1 MTTAAHVC
9 EQPIVRPRLAGCRVV
24 IVEDH
29 RLLAL
34 SLRLALTAEGAEVHA
49 VDLRER
55 GGPDGVVDECLHQHP
70 DVVLL
75 DLDLGEA
82 GDGAQMIAPLAAAGV
97 RVVVVTGSTDRAR
110 LGECLEAGAIGLIE
124 KVEDLDRL
132 VDHVRLAAVGEP
144 LVSAQR
150 RLDLLNECRRQR
162 TDRHRQL
169 APFEALTARECEVL
183 AALVR
188 GRRVDEVGHELNVCE
203 ATARTHVRGIL
214 RKLGVKSQLAAVAR
228 AREVGWQE
236 EESARLAPRSA

>member
-1 MTTAAHVC
+1 MTTVTQVF
-9 EQPIVRPRLAGCRVV
+9 EQQILGQRLVGYRIV

-29 RLLAL
+29 TLLAH
-34 SLRLALTAEGAEVHA
+34 SLRLAFTAEGADAHV
-49 VDLRER
+49 VDLRDR
-55 GGPDGVVDECLHQHP
+55 SGLDDVVADCVHRHP

-97 RVVVVTGSTDRAR
+97 QVVVVTGSTDRVR

-132 VDHVRLAAVGEP
+132 VDQVQLAAVGEP
-144 LVSAQR
+144 LVPAQR
-150 RLDLLNECRRQR
+150 RLDLLNECWHQR
-162 TDRHRQL
+162 AARHSQL
-169 APFEALTARECEVL
+169 APFEELTARECEVL

-188 GRRVDEVGHELNVCE
+188 GRRVDQVGHELNVCE

-214 RKLGVKSQLAAVAR
+214 RKLGVRSQLAAVAR
-228 AREVGWQE
+228 AREAGWQE
-236 EESARLAPRSA
+236 KEPARRRPRSA